1 MKTKFNQ
8 KTAQKWITGLVLCLI
23 FSLTT
28 HSILGNTPNFRVKS
42 LVPDPVPMEI
52 RMPTNVTSAEIQKA
66 LDKLPTSGGVVYLP
80 SGTFTVTQPIVLQR
94 DNQTLSGAG
103 ESTILRLAP
112 GADCPVIIL
121 GQPVNY
127 PRLNVRH
134 LCVAGLQIDGNRRLQ
149 SRELWRV
156 TGEGSQIRNNGIT
169 IQHVSDSLVDDVICA
184 RCRSG
189 GLVTTLDVNN
199 LTVRKL
205 TSFDNEFDGL
215 ACYETRH
222 STFTDLFL
230 HDNPGAGIS
239 LDLAFNENSISNAY
253 LLGNNLGVFMR
264 ASRDNQF
271 YNVTIQNSHHFGV
284 FMAGHLDQDARTE
297 CADNA
302 FTNLSAA
309 NCGGPAFRVNNV
321 TCTNNILIGAK
332 FAKNLKGGLSLARPN
347 LVTLE

>member
-8 KTAQKWITGLVLCLI
+8 KTSQRWMTGLALCLA
-23 FSLTT
+23 FSLTS
-28 HSILGNTPNFRVKS
+28 HPILGNTPSVNVKN
-42 LVPDPVPMEI
+42 LVTIPVSMEI
-52 RMPTNVTSAEIQKA
+52 RMPTNVTGAEIQKA
-66 LDKLPTSGGVVYLP
+66 LDQLPATGGVVDLP
-80 SGTFTVTQPIVLQR
+80 SGTFIITQPIVLQR
-94 DNQTLSGAG
+94 DNLTLRGAG
-103 ESTILRLAP
+103 ESTILRLAA
-112 GADCPVIIL
+112 GSDCPVIIL

-127 PRLNVRH
+127 PRRNVRH
-134 LCVAGLQIDGNRRLQ
+134 LCVAGLQIDGNRHLQ
-149 SRELWRV
+149 SRELWKV
-156 TGEGSQIRNNGIT
+156 SGEGSEIRNNGIT
-169 IQHVSDSLVDDVICA
+169 IQHVSDSLVEDVICA

-189 GLVTTLDVNN
+189 GLVTTLDVSN

-205 TSFDNEFDGL
+205 TAFDNQFDGL

-264 ASRDNQF
+264 ASRDNQL

-284 FMAGHLDQDARTE
+284 FMAGHLEQDAQTQ

-302 FTNLSAA
+302 FTNLTAA

-347 LVTLE
+347 LVTVE

>member
-8 KTAQKWITGLVLCLI
+8 RTSQKWITGLILCLA
-23 FSLTT
+23 FCLGT
-28 HSILGNTPNFRVKS
+28 HPILGNIPNFRVTI
-42 LVPDPVPMEI
+42 PVPEPVPLVVQ
-52 RMPTNVTSAEIQKA
+52 MPTNATSAEIQRA
-66 LDKLPTSGGVVYLP
+66 LDQLPACGGVVGLP
-80 SGTFTVTQPIVLQR
+80 AGTFIVTQPIVLQR
-94 DNQTLSGAG
+94 DKQTLRGAG
-103 ESTILRLAP
+103 ESTILRLAA

-127 PRLNVRH
+127 PRRNVRH
-134 LCVAGLQIDGNRRLQ
+134 LCVASLQIDGNRHLQ
-149 SRELWRV
+149 SRELWKV
-156 TGEGSQIRNNGIT
+156 SGEGSEIRNNGIT
-169 IQHVSDSLVDDVICA
+169 IQHVSDSLVEDVICA

-189 GLVTTLDVNN
+189 GLVTTLDDRN

-302 FTNLSAA
+302 FTNLTAA
-309 NCGGPAFRVNNV
+309 DCGGPAFRVNNV
-321 TCTNNILIGAK
+321 SCTNNILIGAK

-347 LVTLE
+347 LVTVE